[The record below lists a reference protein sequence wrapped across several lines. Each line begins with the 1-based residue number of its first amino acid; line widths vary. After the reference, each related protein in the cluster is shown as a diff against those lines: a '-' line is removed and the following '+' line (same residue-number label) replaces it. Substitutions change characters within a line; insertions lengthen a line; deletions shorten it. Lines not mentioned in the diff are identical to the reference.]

1 MLGFCMPDC
10 NAHGP
15 NEFSGLDDLHNGT
28 RTAAHFLHTLAT
40 AR

>member
-1 MLGFCMPDC
+1 MGFCMPDC

-15 NEFSGLDDLHNGT
+15 NEFFGLDDLHNGT
-28 RTAAHFLHTLAT
+28 KAAAHFVQLLAK